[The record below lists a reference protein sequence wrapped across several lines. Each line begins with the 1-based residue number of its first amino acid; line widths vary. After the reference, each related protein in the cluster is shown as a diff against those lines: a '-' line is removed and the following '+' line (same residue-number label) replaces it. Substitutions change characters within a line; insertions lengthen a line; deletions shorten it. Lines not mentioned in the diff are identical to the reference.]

1 MCDVSQITRTH
12 VTHNNESRHTCL
24 KQAMSHITQASLCAQ
39 PPKSLVTMP
48 RTGGGWGG
56 GGKDAPAAADELMV
70 EVEKAASFVD
80 IQVGGWKNGRVCI
93 AVYR

>member
-1 MCDVSQITRTH
+1 MSQTSHVSH
-12 VTHNNESRHTCL
+12 HTG
-24 KQAMSHITQASLCAQ
+24 IPLCAAAEV
-39 PPKSLVTMP
+39 PSHDATD
-48 RTGGGWGG
+48 GGGLEGCMTIVY
-56 GGKDAPAAADELMV
+56 APAAADELMV